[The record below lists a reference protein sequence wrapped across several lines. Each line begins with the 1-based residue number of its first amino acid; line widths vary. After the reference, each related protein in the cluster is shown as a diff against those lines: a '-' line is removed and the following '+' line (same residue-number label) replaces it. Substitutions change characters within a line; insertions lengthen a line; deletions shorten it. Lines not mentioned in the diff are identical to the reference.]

1 MEHLSK
7 QWKSSKKTG
16 DVIKPQTFIIDQES
30 EIFSAKF
37 NQIQEDLETL
47 ASMDE
52 LLSGKSAF
60 VNSIDHSM
68 SYVAL
73 WLIPIHEAK

>member
-30 EIFSAKF
+30 EVFSAKF

-47 ASMDE
+47 DE